1 MEMRVYNF
9 APGPACLPVEVLMK
23 IREHLPEYMDKGMSV
38 MEMSHRS
45 KMFEEILTGAQ
56 DSLRRLMNIPENYHI
71 LFLQGG
77 ASLQFD
83 MVPMNLMTIHKKAD
97 FVNTGMWTK
106 RAIAEAKLFGAV
118 HVVASS
124 EDKVFNYIPVLNPAD
139 FDPDADY
146 FHIATNNTIY
156 GTRYVDLPQTGNVP
170 LVGDMS
176 SNILSQEYDVSKFGL
191 IFAGAQKNIG
201 PSGLTVVIIR
211 DDLVARAPANTP
223 AMLKY
228 AIHVKENSLYN
239 TPPTFGIY
247 VAGLMFAWTESFGGV
262 KEMQKQNEYKAS
274 LLYGCLDNSGM
285 FSPTVQGA
293 CRSLMNIPFVSG
305 NEELDEKFVKE
316 AAKSGLVNLKGH
328 RSVGGMRAS
337 LYNAMP
343 VEGVKALVAFIQKFE
358 LENK

>member
-1 MEMRVYNF
+1 MRVYNF
-9 APGPACLPVEVLMK
+9 APGPACLPVEVLLK
-23 IREHLPEYMDKGMSV
+23 IKEDLPEYMDKGMSV

-45 KMFEEILTGAQ
+45 KMFEEIIVGAEQ
-56 DSLRRLMNIPENYHI
+56 GLRHLMSIPENYHI

-83 MVPMNLMTIHKKAD
+83 MIPMNLMQNSKSAD

-106 RAIAEAKLFGAV
+106 RAIAEAKKFGTV
-118 HVVASS
+118 RIIASS
-124 EDKVFNYIPVLNPAD
+124 EDKVFNYIPKLNPED
-139 FDPDADY
+139 FDPNADY

-156 GTRYVDLPQTGNVP
+156 GTRYVELPETGDVP

-176 SNILSQEYDVSKFGL
+176 SNILSQEYDVGKFGI

-211 DDLVARAPANTP
+211 DDLVSRGPESLPT
-223 AMLKY
+223 MLRF
-228 AIHVKENSLYN
+228 ATHVKEKSLYN

-247 VAGLMFAWTESFGGV
+247 VAGLMFRWMETFGGV
-262 KEMQKQNEYKAS
+262 KAMQKQNEYKAA
-274 LLYGCLDNSGM
+274 LLYDCLDNSNM
-285 FSPTVQGA
+285 FSPTVNGPE
-293 CRSLMNIPFVSG
+293 RSLMNIPFVTG
-305 NEELDEKFVKE
+305 NEELDDKFVKE

-337 LYNAMP
+337 IYNAMP
-343 VEGVKALVAFIQKFE
+343 VEGVKALIDFLKKFE